1 MKKLFLIALALVV
14 ALSMGVTVF
23 AATETLE
30 LVDVEEQTSD
40 EDVVV
45 KVLDKDGNVIGDADD
60 SDDDGE
66 EDITRV
72 YSVDVAWD
80 SLVFEYQL
88 TVAEED
94 LVWNPDTH
102 SYTVLDEESGEYVS
116 LEEAGVGAWNDNS
129 RDVVVTNHSNAS
141 VGVAVAFTNGTK
153 TADAV
158 HNVTAT
164 VDGADTTLDS
174 AVGTEVDAAPS
185 VTYEVSV
192 DGEPAQFAEFTVDTL
207 TVTISK

>member
-1 MKKLFLIALALVV
+1 MKKLLMIVLAVMIAFTM
-14 ALSMGVTVF
+14 SVTVF
-23 AATETLE
+23 AATETLTDE
-30 LVDVEEQTSD
+30 GTSD

-45 KVLDKDGNVIGDADD
+45 KVLDKEGNVIGDDDD

-72 YSVDVAWD
+72 YSVDVAWE

-88 TVAEED
+88 TVGEED
-94 LVWNPDTH
+94 LVWDPDNH
-102 SYTVLDEESGEYVS
+102 VYTVLNEETGEY
-116 LEEAGVGAWNDNS
+116 EALSNYGAWVDNS
-129 RDVVVTNHSNAS
+129 RDVVVTNHSNAP
-141 VGVAVAFTNGTK
+141 VDVAIAFSNSTK

-164 VDGADTTLDS
+164 VAGADTTLAT
-174 AVGTEVDAAPS
+174 AVGTAVEDAPA

-192 DGEPAQFAEFTVDTL
+192 DGEPAQLAQFTVDTL